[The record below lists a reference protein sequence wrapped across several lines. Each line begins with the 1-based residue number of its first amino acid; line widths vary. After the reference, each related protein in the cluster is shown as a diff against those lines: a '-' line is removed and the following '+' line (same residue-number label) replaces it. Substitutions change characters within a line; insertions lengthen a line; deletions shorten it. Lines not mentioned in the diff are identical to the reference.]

1 MKNLALLLLTVT
13 PFFTTFSSE
22 NVAFLDG
29 TFLDAD
35 IYRAKGFEPDKNG
48 VILTVNKKIYIHHF
62 PRTGKNLA
70 PSYFYMHSP
79 NPYNMAKC
87 IPSRLSFFNFQ
98 SYTLVEMR
106 EDIIKMSIP
115 LKKKVEAIK
124 AIDLA
129 MMGNFTAKI
138 TKASTTSKYAVNMWQ
153 TSCEIKFAYFF
164 EKGIAV
170 WGKDLKPFKKDN
182 SANRSR
188 AFTKK

>member
-1 MKNLALLLLTVT
+1 MKKIALLLVT
-13 PFFTTFSSE
+13 ITQVFTTFPAE

-29 TFLDAD
+29 TFLNAD
-35 IYRAKGFEPDKNG
+35 IYRAKGFEPDKKG

-70 PSYFYMHSP
+70 PSYYYMHSP

-87 IPSRLSFFNFQ
+87 TPSRLSFFNFQ

-115 LKKKVEAIK
+115 LKKKVEAVK

-129 MMGNFTAKI
+129 MMGNFPAKL
-138 TKASTTSKYAVNMWQ
+138 TKHTSEHAVEMWQ
-153 TSCEIKFAYFF
+153 TSCKIQFAYQF
-164 EKGIAV
+164 KRGIAV
-170 WGKDLKPFKKDN
+170 WGKDLKPFEKNNLMNQGKG
-182 SANRSR
+182 
-188 AFTKK
+188 FTKK

>member
-1 MKNLALLLLTVT
+1 MKKIAILLVT
-13 PFFTTFSSE
+13 ITQVFTTFPAE

-29 TFLDAD
+29 TFLKAD
-35 IYRAKGFEPDKNG
+35 MYRVKGFEPNGKG

-87 IPSRLSFFNFQ
+87 TPSRLSFFNFQ

-106 EDIIKMSIP
+106 GDIIKMNIP
-115 LKKKVEAIK
+115 LKKKVEAVK
-124 AIDLA
+124 AIDSA
-129 MMGNFTAKI
+129 MMGNFPAKL
-138 TKASTTSKYAVNMWQ
+138 TKPSLTSKYAVNMWQ
-153 TSCEIKFAYFF
+153 TSCEIRFAYFF

-170 WGKDLKPFKKDN
+170 WGKDLKPFKKN
-182 SANRSR
+182 NLVNQGR